1 MIALA
6 VFRTI
11 KQLNAPQPV
20 QVLAGPMGMPE
31 RVRIEAIKDRD
42 ASYQKR
48 PQRRGHVA
56 EKLQAIRT
64 DGQWMDVV
72 SIEDLWKINDEWWR
86 GEDQEIERVYF
97 DLMLE
102 NNQRLT
108 IFHDLVR
115 DEWSRQAD

>member
-1 MIALA
+1 MA

-20 QVLAGPMGMPE
+20 QVVAGPTGMPE
-31 RVRIEAIKDRD
+31 RVRIEAISDRD
-42 ASYQKR
+42 APYQKR
-48 PQRRGHVA
+48 SRRRGPSI

-64 DGQWMDVV
+64 DGQWMSVV

-97 DLMLE
+97 ALTLE
-102 NNQRLT
+102 NSQRLT